1 MLWNFKG
8 YIQCDVPGGDILRLA
23 VTSTPE
29 EWTATGRTLFT
40 SRRYLQAMHAFER
53 AGRAR
58 EAKIAKTYS
67 LRDAA
72 RSTPFSKES
81 MSGKRNAFSSAA
93 KSFWECAEE
102 AKGKERRVF
111 FHNAADC
118 FEEAGTCGDNMEDYR
133 RAAQAYENAKEYAPA
148 VRLYRKTEMFDEAV
162 QIIQTH
168 RQEVGEELASNVLEV
183 ARLFYFKNKEFR

>member
-1 MLWNFKG
+1 
-8 YIQCDVPGGDILRLA
+8 
-23 VTSTPE
+23 
-29 EWTATGRTLFT
+29 
-40 SRRYLQAMHAFER
+40 MHAFER

-93 KSFWECAEE
+93 ESFWDCAEE

-118 FEEAGTCGDNMEDYR
+118 FEEAEDYR

-148 VRLYRKTEMFDEAV
+148 VRLYRKAEMFDEAV
-162 QIIQTH
+162 QIIQIH